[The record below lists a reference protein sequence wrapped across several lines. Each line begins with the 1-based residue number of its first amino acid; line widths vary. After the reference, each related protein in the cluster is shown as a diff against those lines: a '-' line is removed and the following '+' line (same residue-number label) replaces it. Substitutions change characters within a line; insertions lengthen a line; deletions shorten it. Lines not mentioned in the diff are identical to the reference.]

1 MPQNSGK
8 MRTHVNYCHFLFFPL
23 TFQLYQKE
31 EGKLNRLGAVWNSE
45 NKSTL
50 HEVVSLELQYQSD
63 LDNTALSD
71 TPSEQVKQCHCKYL
85 LTFIYI
91 DTKER

>member
-50 HEVVSLELQYQSD
+50 HEVSRGAFLWQIEVARICKSMKLFLSSLQQKM
-63 LDNTALSD
+63 D
-71 TPSEQVKQCHCKYL
+71 TQTTLL
-85 LTFIYI
+85 LT
-91 DTKER
+91 TRP